1 MPPPHRNLGELLR
14 HSVERFDSA
23 PAYRWRNEGGGI
35 ETKNWRE
42 VWADVA
48 EVARGMLVAGL
59 RQGDQVGIIGST
71 SYRWILVDLAAVRIG
86 ACTVGLHAT
95 SPVTEQL
102 HLIEH
107 ADCRAVFVEEAALA
121 LHLGTH
127 GPPGLQSVVDWGR
140 ESSGERERGR
150 NVIAWATFLARAEEV
165 SESELEAV
173 AQGVEE
179 STRAAIVYTSGT
191 TGVPRGAI
199 LTHGNLVFTAGAAAA
214 CVSTGPG
221 DETLLFLPLAHVFAR
236 LCVYFCIWRGV
247 ATSFASAPDRF
258 LEDARWA
265 RPHWFVAVPRVFER
279 ISAAARARIAAAP
292 PWRRALVRWASGVG
306 RERTERIEAK
316 RAIGPWLFLR
326 AAVAD
331 GLVFR
336 RLRNLFGGRLR
347 FCISGSAPL
356 DAELA
361 RFFHDARVV
370 ILEGIGMTENTSL
383 THVNRFDDYR
393 FGTVGRSA
401 PGIEHRIS
409 TDGELHVRG
418 SNVMQGYW
426 RDAEATGSTIDADG
440 WLATGDVGEL
450 DPDGFLRIVD
460 RKKDLI
466 VTSSGRNVAPTPLEI
481 AMRGCPGVEHA
492 MVFGDRRSRLVAL
505 LAVDSTSAAV
515 GADGNPS
522 RGHAVEIAR
531 AIAQLNSAQPPYR
544 RIFRFAFVPT
554 PTIADGLLTPSAK
567 ERRSRV
573 GERYGELL
581 EELWSG
587 GGWDPETASRLGDS
601 IGEKIFSVGP
611 DG

>member
-1 MPPPHRNLGELLR
+1 
-14 HSVERFDSA
+14 
-23 PAYRWRNEGGGI
+23 
-35 ETKNWRE
+35 
-42 VWADVA
+42 
-48 EVARGMLVAGL
+48 MLASGL
-59 RQGDQVGIIGST
+59 RAGDQVGIIGST
-71 SYRWILVDLAAVRIG
+71 SYRWILIDLAAMRIG

-95 SPVTEQL
+95 SPVAEQT

-107 ADCRAVFVEEAALA
+107 ANCRAVFVEDPRLA
-121 LHLGTH
+121 DYLGTH

-140 ESSGERERGR
+140 ESPGASTRGR
-150 NVIAWATFLARAEEV
+150 NASAWTAFLARAEEV
-165 SESELEAV
+165 TESRLEAL
-173 AQGVEE
+173 AQGVVE

-199 LTHGNLVFTAGAAAA
+199 LTHGNLVFSAAAAAA

-236 LCVYFCIWRGV
+236 LCVYFCILRGV
-247 ATSFASAPDRF
+247 ATSFAAAPDRF
-258 LEDARWA
+258 LEDAKWA
-265 RPHWFVAVPRVFER
+265 GPHWFVAVPRVFER

-292 PWRRALVRWASGVG
+292 VWRRALVRWASGVG

-316 RAIGPWLFLR
+316 RAIGPWLALR

-356 DAELA
+356 DPELA

-409 TDGELHVRG
+409 PDGELHVRG
-418 SNVMQGYW
+418 PNVMQGYW
-426 RDAEATGSTIDADG
+426 LDAEATDATIDADG

-505 LAVDSTSAAV
+505 LAVDPTRGSV
-515 GADGNPS
+515 EVDGSPS
-522 RGHAVEIAR
+522 RGHAEEIAR
-531 AIAQLNSAQPPYR
+531 AISRLNAAQPPYR

-581 EELWSG
+581 DELWSG
-587 GGWDPETASRLGDS
+587 GGWDPEAASRSGDP
-601 IGEKIFSVGP
+601 IGETTISERPSG
-611 DG
+611 